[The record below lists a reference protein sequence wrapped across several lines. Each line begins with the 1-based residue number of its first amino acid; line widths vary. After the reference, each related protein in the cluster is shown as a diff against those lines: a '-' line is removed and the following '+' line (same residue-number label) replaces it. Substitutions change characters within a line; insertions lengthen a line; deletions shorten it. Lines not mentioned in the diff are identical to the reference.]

1 MKRIKALLIWAVG
14 ISFIIIG
21 LLKYANLDEMSKTVL
36 DRANYPHWF
45 IYVIGAI
52 ELVGG
57 ILMLMTTSS
66 SKRLGSVLIGC
77 VMAGAIGTRF
87 LLGEPYSHFLLP
99 GAILL
104 IAILTLVSPR
114 WKERQR

>member
-14 ISFIIIG
+14 ISFIVIG
-21 LLKYANLDEMSKTVL
+21 LLKYANLDAMSRAVL
-36 DRANYPHWF
+36 DRANYPKWF

-57 ILMLMTTSS
+57 ILMLMTTNS
-66 SKRLGSVLIGC
+66 SKRLGSILIGF
-77 VMAGAIGTRF
+77 VMLGAITTRF

-104 IAILTLVSPR
+104 IAVLTCVSPQ
-114 WKERQR
+114 WKGR

>member
-1 MKRIKALLIWAVG
+1 MKQIKALLIWAVG
-14 ISFIIIG
+14 ISFIVIG
-21 LLKYANLDEMSKTVL
+21 LLKYANLDEMSKAVL

-57 ILMLMTTSS
+57 ILMLMTTNS
-66 SKRLGSVLIGC
+66 SKRLGSILIGF
-77 VMAGAIGTRF
+77 VMLGAIATRY
-87 LLGEPYSHFLLP
+87 LLGEPYSHFVLP

-104 IAILTLVSPR
+104 IAILTLVNPQWKGRPR
-114 WKERQR
+114 

>member
-21 LLKYANLDEMSKTVL
+21 LLKYANLDAMSKAVL
-36 DRANYPHWF
+36 DRANYPKWF

-66 SKRLGSVLIGC
+66 SKRLGSILIAF
-77 VMAGAIGTRF
+77 VMLGAITTRYI
-87 LLGEPYSHFLLP
+87 LGEPYSHFLLP

-104 IAILTLVSPR
+104 IAVLTCVSPQ
-114 WKERQR
+114 WKGR